1 MARND
6 MGEWVRWLA
15 GYAPVCQV
23 CNAQRAIEAHHL
35 YFGCYGADKDDTRLL
50 SVCRECHMWCH
61 RNKKLS
67 QARFGALAI
76 DNWETYQGSK
86 DE

>member
-1 MARND
+1 MRMARND

-35 YFGCYGADKDDTRLL
+35 YFGAMAQIRTTRA
-50 SVCRECHMWCH
+50 S
-61 RNKKLS
+61 
-67 QARFGALAI
+67 
-76 DNWETYQGSK
+76 
-86 DE
+86 